1 MKGVQ
6 TYRNPKLVHILDK
19 LGLVENFGTGIPRT
33 IEAYANTGKE
43 PIFEASDNFFYV
55 TLPNLNYT
63 DEINDNISDLG
74 LEILKLIKSK
84 PGVKVPEIVDTLK
97 PKIADVNP
105 NRVRNEIRRN
115 LHNYIVYEGARKNGG
130 YYIKEKR

>member
-1 MKGVQ
+1 M
-6 TYRNPKLVHILDK
+6 
-19 LGLVENFGTGIPRT
+19 
-33 IEAYANTGKE
+33 
-43 PIFEASDNFFYV
+43 
-55 TLPNLNYT
+55 
-63 DEINDNISDLG
+63 G

-84 PGVKVPEIVDTLK
+84 PGIKVPEIVDTLK

-115 LHNYIVYEGARKNGG
+115 LQNYIVYEGARKNGG